1 MARDKAYGAT
11 NEPRT
16 CLWCGAGL
24 AQVMRWTGQL
34 TEQTIRKSKS
44 RCCWVDIY
52 LDPATGRSKCEQ
64 CGADSNPYTKSRSVN
79 EPTGTYGEDGDGLFC
94 RTRCG
99 YQFGRALA
107 QHGRRLKP
115 REERA
120 S

>member
-1 MARDKAYGAT
+1 MARDKDYGAT

-16 CLWCGAGL
+16 CLWCGAQL
-24 AQVMRWTGQL
+24 RQITTWTGQFQ
-34 TEQTIRKSKS
+34 TESIRRSTS
-44 RCCWVDIY
+44 RCCYVAIY
-52 LDPATGRSKCEQ
+52 LDPASGRYKCEQ
-64 CGADSNPYTKSRSVN
+64 CGSDSAPYTKQRAVTA
-79 EPTGTYGEDGDGLFC
+79 PTGTYGEDGDGLFC